1 MDWNKINT
9 ILITAFIILNI
20 FLFVS
25 SYNDIFSD
33 EYKVTADKE
42 FTEDVKNV
50 LKEKNITVNCEMPE
64 ETYMLH
70 ALDTE
75 YEIINIDKELL
86 SRFLGPGPEP
96 AEDVTLYQN
105 ENGEVLEITDGK
117 KLHYTLREKISGK
130 LSSED
135 TITKD
140 INKFIESKKINA
152 SDYLEDY
159 RNVSDDGALVVY
171 TKKYNNFSL
180 DNSYMY
186 FYFDKEGIYK
196 FEMQNIVS
204 VKESAENIRTFSVA
218 EALPSLL
225 SYNDVENK
233 EIISIEMTYYSVED
247 ENWQFIS
254 GISSYP
260 VWKVIFSDGTQK
272 HLSVINIYETYK
284 ID

>member
-33 EYKVTADKE
+33 EYNVTADKA
-42 FTEDVKNV
+42 FTEDVKNN
-50 LKEKNITVNCEMPE
+50 LKEKNIAVNCELPE

-70 ALDTE
+70 VLDTE
-75 YEIINIDKELL
+75 YEIINIDKVLL
-86 SRFLGPGPEP
+86 SRFLGSGPEP

-105 ENGEVLEITDGK
+105 ENGEILEITDGK

-130 LSSED
+130 LSTED

-140 INKFIESKKINA
+140 INKFIESKRIDA
-152 SDYLEDY
+152 SGYSEDY
-159 RNVSDDGALVVY
+159 RNISDDGALVVY
-171 TKKYNNFSL
+171 TKKYNNFSI

-204 VKESAENIRTFSVA
+204 VKESAEKVRTFSAA

-233 EIISIEMTYYSVED
+233 EIIGIEMTYYSVED

>member
-117 KLHYTLREKISGK
+117 RLHYTLREKISGK

>member
-33 EYKVTADKE
+33 EYNVTADKA
-42 FTEDVKNV
+42 FTEDVKNI
-50 LKEKNITVNCEMPE
+50 LKEKNIAVNCELPE

-70 ALDTE
+70 VLDTE
-75 YEIINIDKELL
+75 YEIINIDKVLL
-86 SRFLGPGPEP
+86 SRFLGSGPEP

-105 ENGEVLEITDGK
+105 ENGEILEITDGK

-130 LSSED
+130 LSTED

-140 INKFIESKKINA
+140 INKFIESKRIDA
-152 SDYLEDY
+152 SGYSEDY
-159 RNVSDDGALVVY
+159 RNISDDGALVVY
-171 TKKYNNFSL
+171 TKKYNNFSI

-196 FEMQNIVS
+196 LEMQNIIS
-204 VKESAENIRTFSVA
+204 VKESAEKVRTFSAA

-225 SYNDVENK
+225 SHNDVENK
-233 EIISIEMTYYSVED
+233 EIIGIEMTYYSVED
-247 ENWQFIS
+247 ENWKFIS